1 MRTMKPRR
9 LAVAALI
16 SVALLAACGS
26 DDSSSS
32 SASAGAAGDAAQA
45 SRTADV
51 EITATGYEPPTIEV
65 AKGETVTF
73 NVTND
78 DGVLH
83 EFVLGNEGTQDTY
96 AKSMTDM
103 GSGNGTME
111 MPDTTN
117 IRVIAPGQSKTITW
131 TFPNEETKVIY
142 GSHQVEDYKKYKGT
156 ITVK

>member
-1 MRTMKPRR
+1 MWERR
-9 LAVAALI
+9 LVLVLVA
-16 SVALLAACGS
+16 G
-26 DDSSSS
+26 
-32 SASAGAAGDAAQA
+32 GAAQA

-83 EFVLGNEGTQDTY
+83 EFVLGNEGTQDAY
-96 AKSMTDM
+96 AKAMTDM